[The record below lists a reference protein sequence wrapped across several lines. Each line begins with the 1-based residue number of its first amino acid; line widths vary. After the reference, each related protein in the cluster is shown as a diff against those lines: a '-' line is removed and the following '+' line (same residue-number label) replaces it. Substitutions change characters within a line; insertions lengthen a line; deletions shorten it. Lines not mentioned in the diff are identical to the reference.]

1 MKKSNGLWFG
11 QVEFSG
17 YGGFPEKMASEL
29 IAAGVQ
35 LRRLKFGDGT
45 VTGIVPP
52 ADYWATSIAAHK
64 NGVRLRAGKRSGLY
78 FTLLRYSRRVGIYL
92 GALAFVFILALNSSR
107 IQDIDV
113 TGSSELTAS
122 QRSQVTAILSECG
135 ISPGKSTKT
144 DTKAA
149 ERRVMLELPEAAWV
163 DISIVGFRV
172 IADVETG
179 TPKPEMLSSD
189 VPCNIVASRAAAI
202 ISQTVREGTSSAAP
216 GSGIQQGGLLVSGI
230 VTDGAGNVSYHHAS
244 AEIIGEF
251 TETQEFFVPYRET
264 VQRADGEVTEF
275 TWLQFED
282 DSIPLFWGN
291 AEVPD
296 AVYEEQTEPITV
308 LGRKTPLSL
317 RHGKFTS
324 YRSLDIVRSAD
335 DCIAELERQQQQFT
349 ENFYSGY
356 EIVSA
361 EKTALP
367 EDDGIRMKITYTLR
381 GDIAQEQEIFIG

>member
-1 MKKSNGLWFG
+1 M
-11 QVEFSG
+11 
-17 YGGFPEKMASEL
+17 
-29 IAAGVQ
+29 
-35 LRRLKFGDGT
+35 
-45 VTGIVPP
+45 
-52 ADYWATSIAAHK
+52 
-64 NGVRLRAGKRSGLY
+64 
-78 FTLLRYSRRVGIYL
+78 
-92 GALAFVFILALNSSR
+92 
-107 IQDIDV
+107 
-113 TGSSELTAS
+113 
-122 QRSQVTAILSECG
+122 
-135 ISPGKSTKT
+135 
-144 DTKAA
+144 
-149 ERRVMLELPEAAWV
+149 
-163 DISIVGFRV
+163 
-172 IADVETG
+172 
-179 TPKPEMLSSD
+179 
-189 VPCNIVASRAAAI
+189 
-202 ISQTVREGTSSAAP
+202 
-216 GSGIQQGGLLVSGI
+216 
-230 VTDGAGNVSYHHAS
+230 
-244 AEIIGEF
+244 
-251 TETQEFFVPYRET
+251 PYRET

-308 LGRKTPLSL
+308 LGRKTPLLL

>member
-52 ADYWATSIAAHK
+52 GDYWATSIAAHK

-122 QRSQVTAILSECG
+122 QRSQVTEILSECG

-216 GSGIQQGGLLVSGI
+216 GSGR
-230 VTDGAGNVSYHHAS
+230 AS
-244 AEIIGEF
+244 RQRYRHRRRGECF
-251 TETQEFFVPYRET
+251 
-264 VQRADGEVTEF
+264 
-275 TWLQFED
+275 
-282 DSIPLFWGN
+282 
-291 AEVPD
+291 
-296 AVYEEQTEPITV
+296 
-308 LGRKTPLSL
+308 
-317 RHGKFTS
+317 
-324 YRSLDIVRSAD
+324 
-335 DCIAELERQQQQFT
+335 
-349 ENFYSGY
+349 
-356 EIVSA
+356 
-361 EKTALP
+361 LP
-367 EDDGIRMKITYTLR
+367 PCQR
-381 GDIAQEQEIFIG
+381 GDNRGIHRNAGILRALSRNSAARRRRGNGIHMAAV